1 MQTQGKNK
9 NERKGVW
16 FTLGLVLD
24 KGGAIVVVVGGRD
37 SGWLTV
43 LLGFLGGFFS
53 LALVFLFLLFFFL
66 PLFFFFTPPTIGW
79 LKTHLYPP
87 KKSSCFS
94 LHSSFLLFLF
104 LFFLCIFSL
113 SHYSLFCYFLN
124 QTLPSLGSILFL
136 FSSLSLLTFFF
147 YLRSPCFSHSPY
159 LYAMTKLLKPFS
171 WWNDCGH

>member
-1 MQTQGKNK
+1 MQTQGKKK

-104 LFFLCIFSL
+104 FLCIFSL

-136 FSSLSLLTFFF
+136 FSSLS
-147 YLRSPCFSHSPY
+147 
-159 LYAMTKLLKPFS
+159 
-171 WWNDCGH
+171 

>member
-1 MQTQGKNK
+1 MQTQGKKK

-43 LLGFLGGFFS
+43 LGFLGGFFS

-87 KKSSCFS
+87 KKSSLFVFFFTFEFPFVFVFVFPLYFLFVLLFS
-94 LHSSFLLFLF
+94 LLLLSKPNPPFSRLNTLSFLL
-104 LFFLCIFSL
+104 SL
-113 SHYSLFCYFLN
+113 SLD
-124 QTLPSLGSILFL
+124 ILFL
-136 FSSLSLLTFFF
+136 S
-147 YLRSPCFSHSPY
+147 
-159 LYAMTKLLKPFS
+159 
-171 WWNDCGH
+171 